1 LLALDWR
8 SPHEFFGYLVR
19 VLEGRFA
26 EDRFLRGGY
35 TDYERHWLHYVAAL
49 VADRNHDTAKA
60 EKLLQ
65 PVVLMTG
72 HETWLHFLALA
83 RLEKTQQ
90 QKLASIEDPETRRQY
105 QSQLDQFAQMFEK
118 SRPKLAKRQALLAPL
133 LAKLE
138 QDSLA
143 PKTKRAMLEQALNID
158 PANGDLLVEMV
169 FYCAMEDDWD
179 SALEYTNRFFSLD
192 GRENAGR
199 LQVGLLKTEI
209 LYNLGR
215 KEAALAE
222 LETFLDNTEDAW
234 YRSIAECLLDQE
246 KEKILAQ
253 KAGESPEYLVT
264 GHIALAFWAEG
275 SGNKDKAIDHYREAL
290 GSYMDDM
297 IEYVFAVERIKK
309 LRQPSQ

>member
-19 VLEGRFA
+19 VIEGKIA
-26 EDRFLRGGY
+26 EDAFLRGGY
-35 TDYERHWLHYVAAL
+35 TDQERHWLQYVAAL
-49 VADRNHDTAKA
+49 VADKHHDTTQV

-65 PVVLMTG
+65 SVVLKTG
-72 HETWLHFLALA
+72 RDNWIYFLALA
-83 RLEKTQQ
+83 WLEKTQQ
-90 QKLASIEDPETRRQY
+90 HKLAASDDSETRSQY
-105 QSQLDQFAQMFEK
+105 QAQLDQFAQQFKK
-118 SRPKLAKRQALLAPL
+118 SRPVLAERQTLLAPL
-133 LAKLE
+133 QAKLG

-143 PKTKRAMLEQALNID
+143 PKTKRALLEQVLNID

-179 SALEYTNRFFSLD
+179 SALEYTNRFLSLD
-192 GRENAGR
+192 GRVNAGR
-199 LQVGLLKTEI
+199 FQVGLLKAEI

-215 KEAALAE
+215 KQKALAE

-246 KEKILAQ
+246 KEKTLAQ
-253 KAGESPEYLVT
+253 KAGESPEYLLT
-264 GHIALAFWAEG
+264 GHMALAFWAEG
-275 SGNKDKAIDHYREAL
+275 SGEKDKAIDHYREAL

-297 IEYVFAVERIKK
+297 IEYAFAVERIKK